1 MAELPGGEAAAAVR
15 SVFETL
21 RELIKDAEAQ
31 QRNRPAMGVRARG
44 VGYCPP
50 GLPRPL
56 LQKVDFDLEPNT
68 LGLIYGKSGSGKSTL
83 LQILAGLTEV
93 TDGSIAIAR
102 PDEVAPAHMRP
113 SERSARAGLVFQ
125 FPERHFI
132 GDSIQAELTL
142 TWPRTVDLFTRQV
155 LTQRLLQ
162 ALSDTGFDLNRY
174 PLSTDPRTLSDGY
187 KRRLALATQLVR
199 GPGVLLMDEPLAGLD
214 WVARAELVRL
224 LRSLKGSCTLLVVSH
239 DICEL
244 APLVDRA
251 WEMLPGGELA
261 ERPADGLL
269 GRGPTHWHV

>member
-93 TDGSIAIAR
+93 TGEGRQDAR
-102 PDEVAPAHMRP
+102 MRGRVAVVGVRCACARRPRRWVHRDRPAGRGGPGAH
-113 SERSARAGLVFQ
+113 A
-125 FPERHFI
+125 PERAQCSC
-132 GDSIQAELTL
+132 GSGLSVPGE
-142 TWPRTVDLFTRQV
+142 
-155 LTQRLLQ
+155 
-162 ALSDTGFDLNRY
+162 ALH
-174 PLSTDPRTLSDGY
+174 
-187 KRRLALATQLVR
+187 RRLDPGRADADVAQDG
-199 GPGVLLMDEPLAGLD
+199 GPVYASSPDAEAAAGE
-214 WVARAELVRL
+214 AEAVQ
-224 LRSLKGSCTLLVVSH
+224 GHV
-239 DICEL
+239 
-244 APLVDRA
+244 
-251 WEMLPGGELA
+251 
-261 ERPADGLL
+261 
-269 GRGPTHWHV
+269 GRRRQRR